1 MSFRLFGFGDH
12 SDSTLELRVGEDRR
26 HHWTIRDAA
35 GEAQAVSAH
44 PRGFDSYQAARAN
57 ARAFVR
63 GLGADFSD
71 VEIVP

>member
-1 MSFRLFGFGDH
+1 M
-12 SDSTLELRVGEDRR
+12 
-26 HHWTIRDAA
+26 
-35 GEAQAVSAH
+35 SAH